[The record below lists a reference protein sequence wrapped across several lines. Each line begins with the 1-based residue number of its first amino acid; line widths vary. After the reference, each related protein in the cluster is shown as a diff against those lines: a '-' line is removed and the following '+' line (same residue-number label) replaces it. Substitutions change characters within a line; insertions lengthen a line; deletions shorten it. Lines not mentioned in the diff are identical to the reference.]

1 MKSEWKVMHNPM
13 AGYIVARVRDIEK
26 TVHSGNLEYYG
37 DYSDSRA
44 EKQALAEEL
53 NTKEDKSNE

>member
-1 MKSEWKVMHNPM
+1 M
-13 AGYIVARVRDIEK
+13 AWYIVARVRDIEK